1 MEQELKRQELKMKV
15 AVVGV
20 GRMGT
25 AISWGLDKL
34 STLAQ
39 YADIDEL
46 TLADVD
52 ADNVKR
58 CSQNISCPTLEV
70 EVQFETR
77 RWDHC
82 GAFLKNNDIVISA
95 LPYHQNEIVA
105 RYCIDNHIPYCDL
118 GGHVET
124 SSNINK
130 YASQKGSVVMTDL
143 GLAPGWVNIL
153 AEHGYQSYCGGELH
167 GARPV
172 PDTIEM
178 MVGGLPV
185 KPNNYLKY
193 SCTWSGDGLVNEYKD
208 QCEVLINGRST
219 LVDGMSGLTEIE
231 TRLGPVEAFYTSGGA
246 SHTIKTMLDRG
257 VQNCGYKTI
266 RYLGH
271 CSALQFLINDCGL
284 TNDAL
289 ASILQHSCPP
299 ADDLV
304 IIKARAGG
312 HEGIADWSTEK
323 VIHCNDKF
331 SAMQMATA
339 FPVATVATMMT
350 NKDRDELGTEPLSY
364 RDIAR
369 SYEEFEDSL
378 DFLFRAI
385 K

>member
-1 MEQELKRQELKMKV
+1 MKV

-25 AISWGLDKL
+25 ATSWALDKL

-46 TLADVD
+46 TLADVN
-52 ADNVKR
+52 ADSMKR

-70 EVQFETR
+70 QFATR
-77 RWDHC
+77 HLDHC
-82 GAFLKNNDIVISA
+82 DAFLKNNDIVISA
-95 LPYHQNEIVA
+95 LPYHQNESVA

-124 SSNINK
+124 SSNINE
-130 YASQKGSVVMTDL
+130 YALRKGSVVMTDL

-153 AEHGYQSYCGGELH
+153 AEHGYQSYCGDNEYLS
-167 GARPV
+167 V
-172 PDTIEM
+172 PDTMEM
-178 MVGGLPV
+178 MVGGLPI

-208 QCEVLINGRST
+208 QCKVLIDGHST

-231 TRLGPVEAFYTSGGA
+231 TSLGPMEAFYTSGGA
-246 SHTIKTMLDRG
+246 SHTIKTMLNRG
-257 VQNCGYKTI
+257 VKNCGYKTI

-271 CSALQFLINDCGL
+271 CNALQFLINECEL
-284 TNDAL
+284 TNDTL
-289 ASILQHSCPP
+289 ATILQNSCPP

-304 IIKARAGG
+304 IIKARVGG
-312 HEGIADWSTEK
+312 HRGVADWTTEK
-323 VIHCNDKF
+323 VIYCNDKF

-339 FPVATVATMMT
+339 FPVATVATMMA
-350 NKDRDELGTEPLSY
+350 NKDRDELGMEPLSY

-378 DFLFRAI
+378 DFLFREV